1 MPYFVNYISEGWE
14 LLQYSWPKKKKQ
26 KKQWQFHDSTYTR
39 NSLSNFFQTFNCQ
52 EATVSKR
59 FSGLLFYFVT
69 GFAPIGNKKNYYIK
83 IQRGIRTLYLK
94 GAFSS
99 DN

>member
-14 LLQYSWPKKKKQ
+14 LLQYSWPKKKK